1 MLELG
6 LVLRIRNSLERKDIQ
21 GRACIWVME
30 AGGRRMHGAVG
41 ELLMVLCSWES
52 MSVCDHKA
60 LKKEGKEE
68 MREALTRDTQVK
80 LRKDSCAILRNLI
93 CVLWASESHFKWHD
107 RNSSLEKAEW
117 RGTSWCEGVGGGVI
131 ERTWMPDWSAR
142 FYCFDKEKLQKPS
155 SSPSTMIGKHFHL
168 KEAGHCSCF
177 RDYTWK
183 PLWKNC
189 V

>member
-21 GRACIWVME
+21 GRARIWVME
-30 AGGRRMHGAVG
+30 AGGRRTHGAVG
-41 ELLMVLCSWES
+41 ELLIVLCSWES
-52 MSVCDHKA
+52 VSVCDHKA
-60 LKKEGKEE
+60 SKKEGKEE

-80 LRKDSCAILRNLI
+80 LQKDSCAILRNLI

-117 RGTSWCEGVGGGVI
+117 RGASWCEGVWGGVI
-131 ERTWMPDWSAR
+131 ERTWMPDWSTR

-155 SSPSTMIGKHFHL
+155 SSPSTMIGKCFHL

-177 RDYTWK
+177 QDYTRK